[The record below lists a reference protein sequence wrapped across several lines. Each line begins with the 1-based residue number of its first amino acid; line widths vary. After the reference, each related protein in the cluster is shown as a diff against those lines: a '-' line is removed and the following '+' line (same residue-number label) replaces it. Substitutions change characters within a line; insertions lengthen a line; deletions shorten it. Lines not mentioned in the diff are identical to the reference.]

1 MIAEALRRPAWAFC
15 SRLVSPVTCHVLWFA
30 PRAIPR
36 RVSSVDEFETLVLVE
51 VGVVLDVEG
60 GERQVAGEA
69 VGGDPRVVGRPGT
82 AAELGVGLDL
92 ARSAS

>member
-1 MIAEALRRPAWAFC
+1 MGSLCRGSFHEVFHGECPHR
-15 SRLVSPVTCHVLWFA
+15 T
-30 PRAIPR
+30 
-36 RVSSVDEFETLVLVE
+36 SSSSLVLVE
-51 VGVVLDVEG
+51 VDVVLDVEG

-92 ARSAS
+92 ARSASYG